1 MCPPSFSLF
10 FPNNKISVDH
20 TAGFYYTQVLQMLTN
35 GLVDQQ
41 NNGTPFSSCE
51 KNCIIFHIF
60 VLSSKPQHSFM
71 CSRDIEMDLCNKN
84 KGNQRKNA
92 CLTLHIYSN

>member
-1 MCPPSFSLF
+1 
-10 FPNNKISVDH
+10 
-20 TAGFYYTQVLQMLTN
+20 MLTN

-51 KNCIIFHIF
+51 KIASFFIYLYYHQNHSIHLCAAEILRWIFAT
-60 VLSSKPQHSFM
+60 KTK
-71 CSRDIEMDLCNKN
+71 ETKE
-84 KGNQRKNA
+84 KNA

>member
-35 GLVDQQ
+35 WLVDQQ

-51 KNCIIFHIF
+51 KIASFFIYLYYHQNHSVHLCAAEILRWIFATKTKETKEKML
-60 VLSSKPQHSFM
+60 V
-71 CSRDIEMDLCNKN
+71 
-84 KGNQRKNA
+84 
-92 CLTLHIYSN
+92 